1 MSSAR
6 IQAFSIHV
14 LRYPELC
21 VQWIVDRGRH
31 YSDDRVFLVIQ
42 LDLPVNHMGIG
53 GEVALPESKAEDHN
67 VIVTSFVLIS
77 RPSAPQQGTGA
88 KEGKEIRF
96 SWSSDYML
104 GPAYITQVVSG
115 RPGIERHVLKAVG
128 LRFPVK
134 EIRAGK
140 RVVTGRGFSF
150 EEPHELAGIVKRK
163 RAQQDCVNDAEDG
176 GVSADAEGQGDN
188 CHGGEPASFPEVAKT
203 EAKILQNGSHGKL
216 LDGMGRYSP
225 AKIRLAGG

>member
-21 VQWIVDRGRH
+21 VQWIVEGGRH
-31 YSDDRVFLVIQ
+31 YAHHGVLFIVQ
-42 LDLPVNHMGIG
+42 FDLLVNHAWIG

-67 VIVTSFVLIS
+67 VIVTSFVLIW

-140 RVVTGRGFSF
+140 RVVTGRG
-150 EEPHELAGIVKRK
+150 
-163 RAQQDCVNDAEDG
+163 
-176 GVSADAEGQGDN
+176 
-188 CHGGEPASFPEVAKT
+188 
-203 EAKILQNGSHGKL
+203 
-216 LDGMGRYSP
+216 
-225 AKIRLAGG
+225 